1 MLWARA
7 ANTAVRRR
15 GFALTSPPPMRAE
28 TVSSLISFVKIFPRL
43 ASLAAFLCLMVLH
56 LEWPDIERLRKTA
69 GAHAPCFPDVSAVI
83 TGPPREQ
90 PRAHGIGTLRLGD
103 WWSGSTAYGRSRPR
117 LPSPHSR
124 WRDQRRSGRPACG
137 LLCSSQSSARR
148 RAQDDRKE
156 GVSMTRGGIH
166 LG

>member
-1 MLWARA
+1 
-7 ANTAVRRR
+7 
-15 GFALTSPPPMRAE
+15 
-28 TVSSLISFVKIFPRL
+28 
-43 ASLAAFLCLMVLH
+43 LMVLH

-117 LPSPHSR
+117 LPSPHPR
-124 WRDQRRSGRPACG
+124 WRDHRRSGRPACG
-137 LLCSSQSSARR
+137 LLCFSQSSARR
-148 RAQDDRKE
+148 RARDDRKE

-166 LG
+166 LGRMLGPAALTCLVASASVLAAPGDPFGGDDTGCVPSTKTG